1 MANKILIKR
10 GTRLQLEAAKTGA
23 TLNIGELYYITDE
36 ARIAVGTANNN
47 YQDFLKANEA
57 VALDADLTAIADL
70 TGTGFLKRTGT
81 NTWALDNSTYLTAE
95 ADTLGTVTG
104 RGATTS
110 TAVTF
115 NGGITVDGTNA
126 ANFSGAVSGS
136 AKLRAPDAA
145 GTGTVITLPSTTGTL
160 ALTSAIPAV
169 NTGTLAVSIGAPG
182 ATNTSITWGTTS
194 GFNANSTGSTTYDL
208 RIGPAISSLA
218 TFMTTATAG
227 FIRRTGQDTYGI
239 DTNIYLTGNQS
250 ISVSGDAAG
259 TGTTSIGLTLATVN
273 PNVGTFT
280 KVTVNGKGLVTAA
293 TTLADTDIPTLTAS
307 KISNFDTQVRTSRLD
322 QMATPTASVAL
333 GSQKIT
339 GLAEP
344 TLAQDAATKN
354 YVDTVAQGLDAK
366 VSVRAATTA
375 AGGNIT
381 LSGTQT
387 IDGVSVVANDR
398 VLVKNQTTTTE
409 NGIWVAS
416 AGAWTRATDADS
428 WAELIAAFTFVE
440 EGTVNADTGWVS
452 TTNAGGTLGST
463 AIGFAQFSAAGA
475 YTAGTGMTATGNTF
489 NVIGTADRITA
500 NADSIDIA
508 STYVGQT
515 TITTLG
521 TVATGT
527 WNATAI
533 GVTKGGI
540 GLTAAI
546 TGLLKGN
553 GTAYSAAVDGT
564 DYLSPDATI
573 DGGTF

>member
-10 GTRLQLEAAKTGA
+10 GTRAQLNTARDAAQ
-23 TLNIGELYYITDE
+23 LNIGELYYINDVGE
-36 ARIAVGTANNN
+36 RRIAVGTANNA
-47 YQDFLKANEA
+47 YQDFAKVGEGGTI
-57 VALDADLTAIADL
+57 DADLTAIAAL
-70 TGTGFLKRTGT
+70 TGTGILRRTGAD
-81 NTWALDNSTYLTAE
+81 TWALDTNTYLTAE
-95 ADTLGTVTG
+95 SDTLSSVTG

-115 NGGITVDGTNA
+115 NGGITVDGTSA
-126 ANFSGAVSGS
+126 ANFSGSTSGS
-136 AKLRAPDAA
+136 AKLIAPAAA

-160 ALTSAIPAV
+160 ALTSAIPTV
-169 NTGTLAVSIGAPG
+169 NTGTLAVSIGTAG

-194 GFNANSTGSTTYDL
+194 GFNANSSGATTYDL
-208 RIGPAISSLA
+208 RIGPSISALA
-218 TFMTTATAG
+218 AFMTTATAG

-239 DTNIYLTGNQS
+239 DTNTYITGNQS
-250 ISVSGDAAG
+250 ISVTGDATG
-259 TGTTSIGLTLATVN
+259 TGTTGIALTLATVN
-273 PNVGTFT
+273 SNVGTFT

-293 TTLADTDIPTLTAS
+293 TTLADTDIPTLTAA

-333 GSQKIT
+333 GSQRIT

-344 TLAQDAATKN
+344 SAAQDAATKN

-366 VSVRAATTA
+366 LSVRAATTA
-375 AGGNIT
+375 NIT

-387 IDGVSVVANDR
+387 IDGVALIANDR
-398 VLVKNQTTTTE
+398 VLVKNQTTNTQ
-409 NGIWVAS
+409 NGIYVVAG
-416 AGAWTRATDADS
+416 GAWSRATDADTTP
-428 WAELIAAFTFVE
+428 ELVSAFTFVE

-452 TTNAGGTLGST
+452 TFNPGDAVGSSPVT
-463 AIGFAQFSAAGA
+463 FVQFSAAGA
-475 YTAGTGMTATGNTF
+475 YTAGTGMTSSGNTF
-489 NVIGTADRITA
+489 NVIGTANRIIA
-500 NADSIDIA
+500 NADSIDIDSA
-508 STYVGQT
+508 YVGQT
-515 TITTLG
+515 SITTLG